1 VKRPLTLVYS
11 NNRNLMHSQLQVRYQ
26 IKALLSVLFL
36 VLSTAALWSAGRTT
50 EGLLAL
56 YDFTGTDGMTIQD
69 RSGLDPALDL
79 KIEDSKAVSRT
90 RGVLKVHGETQI
102 RSLKTAT
109 KILNAVRQS
118 GEITVEAWIH
128 PENITQSGP
137 ARILTI
143 SRNSSERNFTL
154 GQDGNKL
161 DARLRTTLTN
171 KNGMPSTVSPKGSLQ
186 AQLMHVIYTRNRSG
200 NAFIYIDGKQAAKK
214 TVAGKPSNWDGSLH
228 LALTNET
235 SRDRPWKGRYH
246 LVALYGRAL
255 SGSEIQENFKAGSRA
270 GSEELLA
277 RLRAKES
284 ANLFHQEI
292 APLLVKHCLECHDGA
307 TRKGKLDLSHKATA
321 LAGGKEGR
329 AIMPG
334 NGSQSLLWQMVADNE
349 MPEDRNPLSAGEKAL
364 LKKWIDDGAYW
375 PVDFIDPL
383 AYKPDTNAGKIF
395 IRRLTAP
402 EYIETIRATVS
413 VDISAQAQGLLPAD
427 LRADGFSNT
436 AYNLGVDLKHVEAY
450 ARLAALTVEKMN
462 IREFAARFS
471 SNRSL
476 TQKPMRAHISKLGK
490 WILRGPLED
499 HEVNAYHGISTAV
512 TATGGSFDEAIGF
525 IVEAMLQSPRFMYLV
540 EGQNKTGNP
549 VRISDY
555 ELASRIS
562 YIIWGAPPDEPLMQA
577 ADKNELGNPAT
588 ATAQIRRMLADPRA
602 RKRSERFAYEWLHLE
617 RLKHINPDKKRFP
630 RWNNQLADDM
640 AAETIAFFRDIT
652 WQQKRP
658 LADLFN
664 AQFTYAT
671 QRLAEHYHF
680 SADDGKPSGATA
692 KTRPEKNA
700 LTRYDL
706 SAIPSRGGLLTHGSV
721 LTIGGENASMVTRG
735 LFILHDLLRG
745 TIKDPPPGTD
755 TTPVPSKPGQSQ
767 RTIAEMRIN
776 DKACGGCHKKF
787 EPLAFGLERYDG
799 LGTFRTHDR
808 FQNLLREDGELLI
821 PGNAKPVPYK
831 SSAELMDLLAGN
843 DRVAENI
850 TWKLTQFAL
859 GRPLTGPDVPIVK
872 QIHAQSLKNGG
883 NYTDTMTAIVLSDL
897 VRMSQPDNSGSN
909 KN

>member
-1 VKRPLTLVYS
+1 MPFSNKVREYLKTLLPGLLLILTCPGLC
-11 NNRNLMHSQLQVRYQ
+11 NAQR
-26 IKALLSVLFL
+26 
-36 VLSTAALWSAGRTT
+36 AG
-50 EGLLAL
+50 EGLMAL
-56 YDFTGTDGMTIQD
+56 YDFTGKDDTIIRD
-69 RSGLDPALDL
+69 RSGAGPALDL
-79 KIEDSKAVSRT
+79 KIENPKAVSRT

-102 RSLKTAT
+102 RSLKPVTR
-109 KILNAVRQS
+109 IHNAVRQS
-118 GEITVEAWIH
+118 GAITVEAWVH
-128 PENITQSGP
+128 PENTTQSGP

-143 SRNSSERNFTL
+143 SKNTTERNFTL
-154 GQDGNKL
+154 GQDGNKI
-161 DARLRTTLTN
+161 DARLRTTRTS
-171 KNGMPSTVSPKGSLQ
+171 KNGLPSAASKNGSLK
-186 AQLMHVIYTRNRSG
+186 AELMHVLYTRTRSG
-200 NAFIYIDGKQAAKK
+200 SASIYINGEQAAK
-214 TVAGKPSNWDGSLH
+214 TTIAGNPSNWDGSFH
-228 LALTNET
+228 LLLANEASS
-235 SRDRPWKGRYH
+235 SRQWKGSYH

-255 SGSEIQENFKAGSRA
+255 SGDEIQANFKAGAGA

-277 RLRAKES
+277 RMRVADQ
-284 ANLFHQEI
+284 ARLFHREI
-292 APLLVKHCLECHDGA
+292 APLLVKHCLECHDAA
-307 TRKGKLDLSHKATA
+307 TSKGKLDLSHKSNA
-321 LAGGKEGR
+321 LAGGKEGK
-329 AIMPG
+329 AIIPG
-334 NGSQSLLWQMVADNE
+334 KGSQSLLWQMVADNE
-349 MPEDRNPLSAGEKAL
+349 MPEDRDPLSASEKTA
-364 LKKWIDDGAYW
+364 LKKWINDGAYW

-383 AYKPDTNAGKIF
+383 AYKTDSNAGKIF

-402 EYIETIRATVS
+402 EYIETVRATLG
-413 VDISAQAQGLLPAD
+413 VDLSAQAQGLLPAD

-450 ARLAALTVEKMN
+450 SRLAATAVAKMN

-476 TQKPMRAHISKLGK
+476 TEKPMRAHISKIGK

-499 HEVNAYHGISTAV
+499 HEINAYRGISTAV
-512 TATGGSFDEAIGF
+512 AATGGSFEEAIGF

-562 YIIWGAPPDEPLMQA
+562 YIIWGAPPDGQLMQA
-577 ADKNELGNPAT
+577 ADENALADPVKA
-588 ATAQIRRMLADPRA
+588 AAQVRRMLADPRA

-640 AAETIAFFRDIT
+640 AAETIAFFSDIT

-658 LADLFN
+658 LADLLN

-671 QRLAEHYHF
+671 QRLAEHYRF
-680 SADDGKPSGATA
+680 SADDGKPSGETA

-735 LFILHDLLRG
+735 LFRLHDLLRG

-755 TTPVPSKPGQSQ
+755 TTPVHSKPGQSQ

-799 LGTFRTHDR
+799 LGTFSKHDR
-808 FQNLLREDGELLI
+808 FENLLREDGELLF
-821 PGNAKPVPYK
+821 PGKVKPIPYK
-831 SSAELMDLLAGN
+831 SSAELMDILAGN

-859 GRPLTGPDVPIVK
+859 GRPLAGPDVPTLK
-872 QIHAQSLKNGG
+872 KIHAQSLKNGG
-883 NYTDTMTAIVLSDL
+883 KYTDTMTAIVLSDL
-897 VRMSQPDNSGSN
+897 VRMSQPDNTGSGRN
-909 KN
+909 

>member
-1 VKRPLTLVYS
+1 
-11 NNRNLMHSQLQVRYQ
+11 MHFQLQISYQ
-26 IKALLSVLFL
+26 IKALLSGLLL
-36 VLSTAALWSAGRTT
+36 VLSSATLWSAERTT

-56 YDFTGTDGMTIQD
+56 YDFTGTDGVTIQD
-69 RSGLDPALDL
+69 RSGVDPALDL

-161 DARLRTTLTN
+161 DARLRTTRTS

-200 NAFIYIDGKQAAKK
+200 NAFIYINGKQAAKK

-235 SRDRPWKGRYH
+235 SRDRPWKGSYH

-255 SGSEIQENFKAGSRA
+255 SGSEIQANFKAGA
-270 GSEELLA
+270 DADSEELLA
-277 RLRAKES
+277 RLRARKKAS
-284 ANLFHQEI
+284 LFHQEI
-292 APLLVKHCLECHDGA
+292 APLLVKHCLECHDA
-307 TRKGKLDLSHKATA
+307 TTRKGKLDLSHKTNA

-329 AIMPG
+329 AIIPG
-334 NGSQSLLWQMVADNE
+334 KGSQSLLWQMVADNE
-349 MPEDRNPLSAGEKAL
+349 MPEDRDPLSASEKAS
-364 LKKWIDDGAYW
+364 LKKWINDGAYW

-383 AYKPDTNAGKIF
+383 AYKPDANAGKIF

-402 EYIETIRATVS
+402 EYIETVRATLG
-413 VDISAQAQGLLPAD
+413 VDLSAQAQELLPAD

-450 ARLAALTVEKMN
+450 ARLAAIAVAKMN

-476 TQKPMRAHISKLGK
+476 TQKPMRSHIEKLGK

-499 HEVNAYHGISTAV
+499 HEINAYRGISTAV
-512 TATGGSFDEAIGF
+512 AASGGNFDEAIGF

-540 EGQNKTGNP
+540 EGQNKTGTP
-549 VRISDY
+549 VRINDY

-562 YIIWGAPPDEPLMQA
+562 YIIWGAPPDRQLMQA
-577 ADKNELGNPAT
+577 ADEHELGDPART
-588 ATAQIRRMLADPRA
+588 AAQVRRMLADPRA

-617 RLKHINPDKKRFP
+617 RLKHLTPDKKRFP
-630 RWNNQLADDM
+630 GWNSQLADDM
-640 AAETIAFFRDIT
+640 SAETIAFFRDIT

-658 LADLFN
+658 LADLLN

-671 QRLAEHYHF
+671 QRLAEHYRF
-680 SADDGKPSGATA
+680 SADGGKPSGETV
-692 KTRPEKNA
+692 KTRPEKNG

-755 TTPVPSKPGQSQ
+755 TTPMPSKPGQSQ

-776 DKACGGCHKKF
+776 DKACGGCHTKF

-799 LGTFRTHDR
+799 LGTFRKHDR
-808 FQNLLREDGELLI
+808 FENLLREDGELLL
-821 PGNAKPVPYK
+821 PGKVKPIPYK
-831 SSAELMDLLAGN
+831 SSAELMDILAGN

-859 GRPLTGPDVPIVK
+859 GRPLAGPDVPILK
-872 QIHAQSLKNGG
+872 KIHAQSLKNGG
-883 NYTDTMTAIVLSDL
+883 KYTDTMTAIVLSDL
-897 VRMSQPDNSGSN
+897 VRMSQPDKAASSRN
-909 KN
+909 

>member
-1 VKRPLTLVYS
+1 MPF
-11 NNRNLMHSQLQVRYQ
+11 HSKVRDQLKT
-26 IKALLSVLFL
+26 ILPGLFL
-36 VLSTAALWSAGRTT
+36 VLTCNPLLSAERTT

-56 YDFTGTDGMTIQD
+56 YDFSGTDGMTIRD
-69 RSGLDPALDL
+69 RSGIEPALDL
-79 KIEDSKAVSRT
+79 KIKDSKAVSRNP
-90 RGVLKVHGETQI
+90 GVLKVHGETQI
-102 RSLKTAT
+102 RSVKAAT

-128 PENITQSGP
+128 PENTTQSGP
-137 ARILTI
+137 ARILSI
-143 SRNSSERNFTL
+143 SKNTSERNFTL

-161 DARLRTTLTN
+161 DARLRTTRTS

-200 NAFIYIDGKQAAKK
+200 NAFIYINGKQATKK
-214 TVAGKPSNWDGSLH
+214 NVAGKPSNWDGSLH

-235 SRDRPWKGRYH
+235 SRNRPWKGSYH

-255 SGSEIQENFKAGSRA
+255 SESEIQANFKAGAGA
-270 GSEELLA
+270 GSEQLLA
-277 RLRAKES
+277 RLRTRENTK
-284 ANLFHQEI
+284 LFHQEI
-292 APLLVKHCLECHDGA
+292 APLLVEHCLECHDSA
-307 TRKGKLDLSHKATA
+307 THKGKLDLSYKAKA
-321 LAGGKEGR
+321 MAGGKEGK
-329 AIMPG
+329 AIIPG
-334 NGSQSLLWQMVADNE
+334 KGQQSLLWQMVADNE
-349 MPEDRNPLSAGEKAL
+349 MPEDRDPLSSNEKTA

-375 PVDFIDPL
+375 PVEFIDPL
-383 AYKPDTNAGKIF
+383 AYKPDTNAGKVF
-395 IRRLTAP
+395 IRRLTAA
-402 EYIETIRATVS
+402 EYIETIRAVVG

-450 ARLAALTVEKMN
+450 ARLAALTVGKMN

-476 TQKPMRAHISKLGK
+476 TQKPMRAHIEKLGK

-499 HEVNAYHGISTAV
+499 HEVNAYRGISTAV
-512 TATGGSFDEAIGF
+512 AANGGSFDEAISF

-540 EGQNKTGNP
+540 EKENKASTP
-549 VRISDY
+549 VPISDY

-562 YIIWGAPPDEPLMQA
+562 YIIWGAPPDEQLMQA
-577 ADKNELGNPAT
+577 ADKNELGNPVKA
-588 ATAQIRRMLADPRA
+588 AVEVRRMLADPRA
-602 RKRSERFAYEWLHLE
+602 RKRSERFAYEWLHLD
-617 RLKHINPDKKRFP
+617 RLNHLNPDKKRFP

-640 AAETIAFFRDIT
+640 AAETIAFFSDIV

-658 LADLFN
+658 LAELFN

-671 QRLAEHYHF
+671 PRLASHYRF
-680 SADDGKPSGATA
+680 TA
-692 KTRPEKNA
+692 ENKEPPDTQPGSRQQGNKLA
-700 LTRYDL
+700 RYDL
-706 SAIPSRGGLLTHGSV
+706 SGIPSRGGLLTHGSI

-755 TTPVPSKPGQSQ
+755 TTPVASKPGQSQ

-776 DKACGGCHKKF
+776 DKACGGCHAKF

-799 LGTFRTHDR
+799 LGTFSKHDR
-808 FQNLLREDGELLI
+808 FENLLREDGELLL
-821 PGNAKPVPYK
+821 PGEAKPIPYQ
-831 SSAELMDLLAGN
+831 SSAELMDILAGN

-859 GRPLTGPDVPIVK
+859 GRPLAGPDVPALK
-872 QIHAQSLKNGG
+872 KIHAQSLKNGG
-883 NYTDTMTAIVLSDL
+883 KYTDTMTAIVLSDL
-897 VRMSQPDNSGSN
+897 VRMSQPDKVESSRN
-909 KN
+909 